1 MTRGTARPDILVV
14 GAGIVGAAV
23 AHFAAAAGFSVTVVE
38 RGSIAA
44 GTTSRCEGNL
54 LVSDKEVG
62 PELEL
67 ALHSQRIWRG
77 ELAEHAARWEFESK
91 GGLVVAAST
100 AGKSALDAL
109 AEHQRGLGIRAE
121 DVPDVAALHEIEPH
135 LNSAMAGGVF
145 YPDDAQVQPVL
156 AAHHLLRLAR
166 DRGARL
172 LTGVTVTGIRTR
184 GGRVVGVDS
193 SAGALDAG
201 AVINCAGPW
210 AGEIAAL
217 AGLDLPVLPR
227 RGFVLVTEPVP
238 ITVHH
243 KVYAAE
249 YVQNVASSDAGLQVS
264 SVVEGTPSGTILM
277 GASRERVGFDAT
289 FSAEAVGR
297 VARGGA
303 ELFPV
308 LADVQIL
315 RTYSGF
321 RPYCPDHLPVIGPD
335 ARLPGM
341 WHAAG
346 HEGAGIGLSVGTAQ
360 LIVQALRGE
369 PTDLPLDAFRPERFA
384 DAVAA

>member
-1 MTRGTARPDILVV
+1 MTHRVGNPDVLII

-23 AHFAAAAGFSVTVVE
+23 ARAAAEAGFSVTVVE
-38 RGSIAA
+38 RGTIAA

-77 ELAEHAARWEFESK
+77 ELAEHASRWEFEAK
-91 GGLVVAAST
+91 GGLVVAASEG
-100 AGKSALDAL
+100 GKTALDAL
-109 AEHQRGLGIRAE
+109 ADHQRSLGIRAD
-121 DVPDVAALHEIEPH
+121 DVPDIAALHGIEPY
-135 LNSAMAGGVF
+135 LNPAMAGGVY

-172 LTGVTVTGIRTR
+172 LTGVTVTGIRVR
-184 GGRVVGVDS
+184 SGRAIGIDS
-193 SAGALDAG
+193 SAGVIDAG
-201 AVINCAGPW
+201 VVVNCAGPW

-217 AGLDLPVLPR
+217 AGLELPVLPR

-238 ITVHH
+238 VTVRH

-277 GASRERVGFDAT
+277 GASRERVGFDSS

-297 VARGGA
+297 VARAGT

-308 LADVQIL
+308 LAGVQIL

-335 ARLPGM
+335 ARLPGL

-346 HEGAGIGLSVGTAQ
+346 HEGAGIGLSVGTAA
-360 LIVQALRGE
+360 LIVQALCGE

-384 DAVAA
+384 ERVAA